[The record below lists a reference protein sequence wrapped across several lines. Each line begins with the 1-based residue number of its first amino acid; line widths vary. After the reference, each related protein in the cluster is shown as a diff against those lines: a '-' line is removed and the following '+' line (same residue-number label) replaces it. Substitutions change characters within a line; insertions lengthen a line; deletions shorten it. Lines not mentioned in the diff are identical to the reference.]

1 MVDVA
6 AVLGLTQ
13 RELDERLRQ
22 RRRTRTKFREL
33 DLFEANLLSR
43 VALFVLDPASKQVAL
58 K

>member
-1 MVDVA
+1 MA